1 MENTLEKI
9 INEKISETQHKIKL
23 LTKEYQRY
31 IEIQEAAR
39 KYYKANK
46 SSFEYR
52 QEQKFAK
59 EIRQRRIVLRGL
71 AIHIKH
77 LKDGVKTFHKNNPK
91 NMKKKNG
98 KQEAV

>member
-1 MENTLEKI
+1 MENTFKKI

-23 LTKEYQRY
+23 LTKEYQKY

-59 EIRQRRIVLRGL
+59 EIRERRIVLRGM
-71 AIHIKH
+71 AVHIKH
-77 LKDGVKTFHKNNPK
+77 LKDSVKTIHRNNSK
-91 NMKKKNG
+91 NMKKKNCN
-98 KQEAV
+98 